1 MSTIIRRIIATVK
14 APKPVGPYNQA
25 VALDRTVYFSG
36 VLGLNK
42 DSMKLVDGGAVA
54 EARQAL
60 QNLGQLLEAA
70 DSSYD
75 KVVKTNIFLTD
86 MNDFSA
92 VNEIYKE
99 SVNEIYKEYFKK
111 DFPARSTFQVSK
123 LPLGATVEIE
133 AIAASGNVKT
143 V

>member
-99 SVNEIYKEYFKK
+99 YFKK

>member
-1 MSTIIRRIIATVK
+1 
-14 APKPVGPYNQA
+14 
-25 VALDRTVYFSG
+25 
-36 VLGLNK
+36 
-42 DSMKLVDGGAVA
+42 MKLVDGGAVA

-86 MNDFSA
+86 MNDFS
-92 VNEIYKE
+92 
-99 SVNEIYKEYFKK
+99 SVNDIYKEYFKK